1 MIEYHIW
8 LFGIG
13 KTYFKLHQPHL
24 LPTNIKLHI
33 LFILYLGMSSSL
45 CAAGKYVLQNHKTK
59 KAKLIKRTERENESR
74 ERESNRMGERNQF
87 LFPIIGIYWFF
98 HIICVE

>member
-24 LPTNIKLHI
+24 LPTNTKLHI

-59 KAKLIKRTERENESR
+59 KAKLIKRAERENG
-74 ERESNRMGERNQF
+74 ESNRMGERNQF

>member
-24 LPTNIKLHI
+24 LPTNTKLHI

-45 CAAGKYVLQNHKTK
+45 CAAGEYVLQNHKTK
-59 KAKLIKRTERENESR
+59 KAKLIKRAERENGSR
-74 ERESNRMGERNQF
+74 ERVRERVIERERETNFCFQSLVF
-87 LFPIIGIYWFF
+87 IGFF
-98 HIICVE
+98 I